1 MTGSSSL
8 GEDELIARFLA
19 PLAGEGG
26 FGLKD
31 DTALLAVPDGEELV
45 LTVDAVVAGVH
56 FLPDDPPASIARK
69 ALRVNLSDLAAKGAV
84 PRGFLLV
91 LALPSGWTEGWMAD
105 FAAALGE
112 DAAAYACPLLGGD
125 TVRTPG
131 PLTLS
136 ITAFGT
142 VPQGTMVPR
151 TGARQGDAVL
161 VSGTIGDAALGLA
174 LHTGKAGAWADALT
188 QEERAYLVDRYLHP
202 RPRTDLTAA
211 LRASARAAMDVSDG
225 LAGDCAKM
233 LRTAGLGGEIDLS
246 LLPLS
251 AAARSALGA
260 DETLLETIATGGDD
274 YEILCTVPESGVAAF
289 TEAARHAGT
298 PVTRIGTVGAPGG
311 RLVLRDKA
319 GERRFTRGSYG
330 HF

>member
-1 MTGSSSL
+1 MAGGSSL

-31 DTALLAVPDGEELV
+31 DTALLSLPEGEELV

-56 FLPDDPPASIARK
+56 FLPGDPPASIARK

-91 LALPSGWTEGWMAD
+91 LALPPGWTEGWMAD
-105 FAAALGE
+105 FAAGLGE
-112 DAAAYACPLLGGD
+112 DAAVYACPLLGGD

-136 ITAFGT
+136 VTAFGA

-151 TGARQGDAVL
+151 MGAREGDAVL

-174 LHTGKAGAWADALT
+174 LHTGKAGAWAGALT
-188 QEERAYLVDRYLHP
+188 EEERAHLVDRYLHP
-202 RPRTDLTAA
+202 RPRTNLAA
-211 LRASARAAMDVSDG
+211 AVRANARAAMDVSDG
-225 LAGDCAKM
+225 LVGDFAKM
-233 LRTAGLGGEIDLS
+233 LRAAGLGGEIDLA

-260 DETLLETIATGGDD
+260 DETLVEAIATGGDD
-274 YEILCTVPESGVAAF
+274 YEILCTVPESGVDGF
-289 TEAARHAGT
+289 MKAARSAGT
-298 PVTRIGTVGAPGG
+298 PLTRIGTVGPTGG
-311 RLVLRDKA
+311 GLTIRDGA
-319 GERRFTRGSYG
+319 GERQFAKGSYG

>member
-1 MTGSSSL
+1 MAGGSPFS
-8 GEDELIARFLA
+8 EDELIARFLA

-26 FGLKD
+26 FGLRD
-31 DTALLAVPDGEELV
+31 DTALLSLPEGEELV

-69 ALRVNLSDLAAKGAV
+69 ALRVNLSDLAAKGAA

-91 LALPSGWTEGWMAD
+91 LALPPGWTEGWMAD
-105 FAAALGE
+105 FAAGLGE
-112 DAAAYACPLLGGD
+112 DAAAYGCPLLGGD

-136 ITAFGT
+136 ITAFGA

-151 TGARQGDAVL
+151 TGAHEGDAVL

-174 LHTGKAGAWADALT
+174 LHTGKGGAWAAALT
-188 QEERAYLVDRYLHP
+188 EEERGHLVDRYLHP
-202 RPRTDLTAA
+202 RPRTNLAA
-211 LRASARAAMDVSDG
+211 AVRANARAAMDVSDG
-225 LAGDCAKM
+225 LVGDFAKM
-233 LRTAGLGGEIDLS
+233 LRAARLGGEIDLA

-260 DETLLETIATGGDD
+260 DETLVEAIATGGDD
-274 YEILCTVPESGVAAF
+274 YEILCTVPESGIDGFV
-289 TEAARHAGT
+289 EAARSAGT
-298 PVTRIGTVGAPGG
+298 PLTRIGTVGAAGG
-311 RLVLRDKA
+311 GLTIRDGA
-319 GERRFTRGSYG
+319 GERQFARGSYG

>member
-1 MTGSSSL
+1 MAGGSPFS
-8 GEDELIARFLA
+8 EDELIARFLA

-31 DTALLAVPDGEELV
+31 DTALLSLPEDEELV

-69 ALRVNLSDLAAKGAV
+69 ALRVNLSDLAAKGAA
-84 PRGFLLV
+84 PRGFLLA
-91 LALPSGWTEGWMAD
+91 LALPPGWTEGWMAD
-105 FAAALGE
+105 FAAGLGE
-112 DAAAYACPLLGGD
+112 DAATYDCPLLGGD

-142 VPQGTMVPR
+142 VPRGTMVPR
-151 TGARQGDAVL
+151 TGAREGDAVL

-174 LHTGKAGAWADALT
+174 LHSGKAGAWAAALAE
-188 QEERAYLVDRYLHP
+188 EERGALVDRYLHP
-202 RPRTDLTAA
+202 RPRTNLAA
-211 LRASARAAMDVSDG
+211 AVRADARAAMDVSDG
-225 LAGDCAKM
+225 LVGDFSKM
-233 LRTAGLGGEIDLS
+233 LRAAGLGGQIDLAH
-246 LLPLS
+246 LPLS

-260 DETLLETIATGGDD
+260 DETLVETIATGGDD
-274 YEILCTVPESGVAAF
+274 YEILCTAPESRVDGLM
-289 TEAARHAGT
+289 EAALRAGT
-298 PVTRIGTVGAPGG
+298 PLTRIGTVGGPGAG
-311 RLVLRDKA
+311 LTIRDGA
-319 GERRFTRGSYG
+319 VERRFARGSYG